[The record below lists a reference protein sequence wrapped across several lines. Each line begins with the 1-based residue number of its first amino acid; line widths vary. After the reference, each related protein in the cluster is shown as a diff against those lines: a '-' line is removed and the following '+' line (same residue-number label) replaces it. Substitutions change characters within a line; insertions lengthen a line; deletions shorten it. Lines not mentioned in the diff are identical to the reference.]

1 MNTTTRTA
9 YLKTGLV
16 PLTTIP
22 EEPECAVCTD
32 EYVDPVELRGCKHTF
47 CKWIRRQ
54 VSRLRR
60 HRANRGPGRACI
72 VQWLSLRSK
81 NTCPSCRDVLFALD
95 DADRGPVG
103 HDRIVVMQQ
112 ALTNSRLL
120 TGEFQVFNDDIAWA
134 VSDIQ
139 RATASANFWLSE
151 QNHSNAAG
159 PALINVDRL
168 GHHLV
173 AMGNLIT
180 GYAQAMRRPYCRNQ
194 IRDWRFIV
202 NALYNVLDAKDG
214 VKMDAMVM
222 PRELK
227 QEIRVHLIEEGL
239 TVDRFFEDE
248 AESES
253 LSGDVDVLLQYI
265 CNKAAEEFQR
275 KERQAR
281 AVRNEPTVLGK
292 VTLWAQ
298 HYWQS

>member
-9 YLKTGLV
+9 YLETGLV

-32 EYVDPVELRGCKHTF
+32 SYTDAVQLRGCKHTF
-47 CKWIRRQ
+47 CRWIRRQ
-54 VSRLRR
+54 ASKLKKHHADRS
-60 HRANRGPGRACI
+60 PGRACI
-72 VQWLSLRSK
+72 TQWLSLRSK

-103 HDRIVVMQQ
+103 GDRIAVMAQT
-112 ALTNSRLL
+112 LTNSRLL
-120 TGEFQVFNDDIAWA
+120 TGQFQVFNDDISWT

-139 RATASANFWLSE
+139 RATASANFWLGE
-151 QNHSNAAG
+151 QHHTNAAG

-180 GYAQAMRRPYCRNQ
+180 GYAQAMRRSYSRNQ
-194 IRDWRFIV
+194 IRDWRLIV
-202 NALYNVLDAKDG
+202 NALYNILDARAG
-214 VKMDAMVM
+214 VRMDAMVM

-227 QEIRVHLIEEGL
+227 EQIRISLIQDGL
-239 TVDRFFEDE
+239 VVDRFFEDE

-265 CNKAAEEFQR
+265 CNKAAEEFRR
-275 KERQAR
+275 KEMQAR
-281 AVRNEPTVLGK
+281 MVRQEPTVLGK
-292 VTLWAQ
+292 VSLWARQ
-298 HYWQS
+298 YWET